1 MKDPLSL
8 TECPLSLLYHSII
21 FVLLIYTILFTNF
34 LFRVLILLSY
44 FNTPNISILG
54 VRTRKYRMRGIL
66 LLFCV
71 LGEGGSWHTYKKK
84 ITANIFSVLRTAIGS
99 VTFAT
104 VILVYIQLC

>member
-66 LLFCV
+66 LLFCDLGGGGFMVHLQGRV
-71 LGEGGSWHTYKKK
+71 LG
-84 ITANIFSVLRTAIGS
+84 
-99 VTFAT
+99 
-104 VILVYIQLC
+104 IQEKNKQALFIN